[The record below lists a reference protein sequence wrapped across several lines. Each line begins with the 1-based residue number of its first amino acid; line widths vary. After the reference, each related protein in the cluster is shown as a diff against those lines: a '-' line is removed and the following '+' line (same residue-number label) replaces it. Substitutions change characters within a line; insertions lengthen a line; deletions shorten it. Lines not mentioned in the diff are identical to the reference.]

1 MKFSEIWSQLCRK
14 DARLNTD
21 GTKVEFESQNLKR
34 LLEQVYE
41 QGQKSA
47 PKPQSPG
54 VDFGGIFDGMFGGKR

>member
-47 PKPQSPG
+47 PKPQSSG
-54 VDFGGIFDGMFGGKR
+54 VDFGGIFDGMFKGKR

>member
-47 PKPQSPG
+47 PQPKSSG
-54 VDFGGIFDGMFGGKR
+54 VDFGRIFDGMFKGKR